1 MKPAHLQNFKADI
14 NMCIE
19 EQGKELINAVFPSF
33 FLSHIYSN
41 LWFHENIKMY
51 IALAQHLHERCP
63 PKKSVYF
70 ILSKLNKEIKIVFFY
85 K

>member
-33 FLSHIYSN
+33 FYHTFIQIYGFMKTSKCI
-41 LWFHENIKMY
+41 L
-51 IALAQHLHERCP
+51 HLHNTFMKGVLQ
-63 PKKSVYF
+63 KKVYT
-70 ILSKLNKEIKIVFFY
+70 LFY
-85 K
+85 QN